1 MKERI
6 LGRINNVLGY
16 ALFILISLITYNF
29 IPVGAIVGTVAFFAM
44 SLPIIFAVGISILTL
59 LIVSPA
65 SISVYLIFLMIFV
78 METILFKPLVSFEN
92 RNERKKV
99 GTYLIITMFVIQL
112 INLGIIRS
120 LTFALIML
128 GAYKIIVNGL
138 SVVFNTD
145 QKIIFADEE
154 WLSVIITTI
163 IAITFN
169 YQIFKNINILGF
181 GLQNVYILLLTIIAT
196 ISVIKRGGMISFLSL
211 GIGYIFI
218 RNIVGINQFA
228 DVNYKMI
235 YITIFTVLLSI
246 ILQFKKKYMLLI
258 LWIINLITLSIMYYN
273 ISSYIYILIPS
284 IIASIIVLRDSN
296 FDFSNIF
303 NSEFLL
309 GDGSERRLK
318 PPVEEKREILED
330 ENAKKRRA
338 ITEKLKKE
346 ENIRAFEE
354 KIILDKKIKKL
365 KIYNQIVFFDKII
378 KNIYLECIKND
389 INLNIYEICD
399 ILNMNNLVVDIED
412 KEVTKELEVLKQVST
427 KVVITMFKK
436 IEKDYEN
443 IKEKEKEKQEQE
455 EHLKQLEDSIEENNE
470 DEKKEK
476 NNTIVSRIVEIN
488 KKTIKS
494 IKDKLL
500 RE

>member
-99 GTYLIITMFVIQL
+99 VTYLIITMFVIQL

-330 ENAKKRRA
+330 ENAKKRRT

-412 KEVTKELEVLKQVST
+412 EEVAKELEVLKQVST
-427 KVVITMFKK
+427 KIILVMYKK
-436 IEKDYEN
+436 FEKNYKTTKESKKEEKDDLQEKVTSIEKDNESG
-443 IKEKEKEKQEQE
+443 KEKTK
-455 EHLKQLEDSIEENNE
+455 
-470 DEKKEK
+470 
-476 NNTIVSRIVEIN
+476 NTIVGKIVEIN
-488 KKTIKS
+488 KRTIKS

>member
-1 MKERI
+1 MCF
-6 LGRINNVLGY
+6 GY
-16 ALFILISLITYNF
+16 TLFILISLITYNF

-59 LIVSPA
+59 LIISPA
-65 SISVYLIFLMIFV
+65 SISVYLIFLMLFV

-120 LTFALIML
+120 LTFALIMF

-169 YQIFKNINILGF
+169 YQIFKNINILDL

-330 ENAKKRRA
+330 ENAKKRRT

-412 KEVTKELEVLKQVST
+412 KEVSKELEVLKQVSI
-427 KVVITMFKK
+427 KVVLAMFKK

-443 IKEKEKEKQEQE
+443 VKEKEKQEQE
-455 EHLKQLEDSIEENNE
+455 ENLKQIEDSIEENNE

-476 NNTIVSRIVEIN
+476 STNIVSRIVEIN

>member
-1 MKERI
+1 MYF
-6 LGRINNVLGY
+6 GY
-16 ALFILISLITYNF
+16 TLLILISLITYNF
-29 IPVGAIVGTVAFFAM
+29 IPVGAIVGTVAFFSM

-128 GAYKIIVNGL
+128 GVYKIIVNGL

-196 ISVIKRGGMISFLSL
+196 IGVIKRGGMISFLSL

-412 KEVTKELEVLKQVST
+412 KEVSKELKVLRDVSIKT
-427 KVVITMFKK
+427 ISNMNKKLEKEYEGNKEK
-436 IEKDYEN
+436 IEND
-443 IKEKEKEKQEQE
+443 IKK
-455 EHLKQLEDSIEENNE
+455 E
-470 DEKKEK
+470 DEKEELEEEQQEQQEEIKT
-476 NNTIVSRIVEIN
+476 TIVSKIVEIN

-494 IKDKLL
+494 IREKLL

>member
-65 SISVYLIFLMIFV
+65 SISVYLIFLMLFV

-99 GTYLIITMFVIQL
+99 GTYLVITMFVIQL

-120 LTFALIML
+120 LTFALIMF
-128 GAYKIIVNGL
+128 GVYKIIVNGL

-169 YQIFKNINILGF
+169 YPIFKNINILGL

-228 DVNYKMI
+228 DINYKMI

-330 ENAKKRRA
+330 ENAKKRRT

-412 KEVTKELEVLKQVST
+412 EEVTKELEVLKQVST
-427 KVVITMFKK
+427 KIILVMYKK
-436 IEKDYEN
+436 FEKDYKTTKESKKEEKNDLQEIETSIEKDNESG
-443 IKEKEKEKQEQE
+443 KEKTK
-455 EHLKQLEDSIEENNE
+455 
-470 DEKKEK
+470 
-476 NNTIVSRIVEIN
+476 NTIVGKIVEIN
-488 KKTIKS
+488 KRTIKS

>member
-128 GAYKIIVNGL
+128 GVYKIIVNGL

-169 YQIFKNINILGF
+169 YQIFKNINILGL

-330 ENAKKRRA
+330 ENAKKRRT

-412 KEVTKELEVLKQVST
+412 EEVTKELEVLKQVST
-427 KVVITMFKK
+427 KIILVMYKK
-436 IEKDYEN
+436 FEKDYKIIKESKKEEKDDSQEIETSIEKDNESG
-443 IKEKEKEKQEQE
+443 KEKTK
-455 EHLKQLEDSIEENNE
+455 
-470 DEKKEK
+470 
-476 NNTIVSRIVEIN
+476 NTIVGKIVEIN
-488 KKTIKS
+488 KRTIKS

>member
-1 MKERI
+1 MYF
-6 LGRINNVLGY
+6 GY
-16 ALFILISLITYNF
+16 TLLILISLITYNF
-29 IPVGAIVGTVAFFAM
+29 IPVGAIVGTVAFFSM

-128 GAYKIIVNGL
+128 GVYKIIVNGL

-196 ISVIKRGGMISFLSL
+196 IGVIKRGGMISFLSL

-412 KEVTKELEVLKQVST
+412 KEVSKELKVLRDVSIKT
-427 KVVITMFKK
+427 ISNMNKKLEKEYEGNKEK
-436 IEKDYEN
+436 IEND
-443 IKEKEKEKQEQE
+443 IKK
-455 EHLKQLEDSIEENNE
+455 E
-470 DEKKEK
+470 DEKEELEEEQQEQQEK
-476 NNTIVSRIVEIN
+476 IKTTIVSKIVEIN

-494 IKDKLL
+494 IREKLL

>member
-16 ALFILISLITYNF
+16 TLFILISLITYNF

-65 SISVYLIFLMIFV
+65 SISVYLIFLMLFV

-120 LTFALIML
+120 LTFALIMF

-169 YQIFKNINILGF
+169 YPIFKNINILGL
-181 GLQNVYILLLTIIAT
+181 GLQNVYILLLTIIGT

-273 ISSYIYILIPS
+273 ISSYIYVLIPS

-330 ENAKKRRA
+330 ENAKKRRT

-412 KEVTKELEVLKQVST
+412 EEVTKELEVLKQVST
-427 KVVITMFKK
+427 KIILVMYKK
-436 IEKDYEN
+436 FEKDYKIIKESKKEEKDDSQEIETSIEKDNESG
-443 IKEKEKEKQEQE
+443 KEKTK
-455 EHLKQLEDSIEENNE
+455 
-470 DEKKEK
+470 
-476 NNTIVSRIVEIN
+476 NTIVGKIVEIN
-488 KKTIKS
+488 KRTIKS

>member
-1 MKERI
+1 
-6 LGRINNVLGY
+6 
-16 ALFILISLITYNF
+16 
-29 IPVGAIVGTVAFFAM
+29 
-44 SLPIIFAVGISILTL
+44 
-59 LIVSPA
+59 
-65 SISVYLIFLMIFV
+65 
-78 METILFKPLVSFEN
+78 
-92 RNERKKV
+92 
-99 GTYLIITMFVIQL
+99 
-112 INLGIIRS
+112 
-120 LTFALIML
+120 
-128 GAYKIIVNGL
+128 
-138 SVVFNTD
+138 
-145 QKIIFADEE
+145 
-154 WLSVIITTI
+154 
-163 IAITFN
+163 
-169 YQIFKNINILGF
+169 
-181 GLQNVYILLLTIIAT
+181 
-196 ISVIKRGGMISFLSL
+196 
-211 GIGYIFI
+211 
-218 RNIVGINQFA
+218 
-228 DVNYKMI
+228 
-235 YITIFTVLLSI
+235 
-246 ILQFKKKYMLLI
+246 MLLI

-412 KEVTKELEVLKQVST
+412 EEVTKELEVLKQVST
-427 KVVITMFKK
+427 KIILVMYKK
-436 IEKDYEN
+436 FEKNYKTTKESKKEEKDDLQEKVTSIEKDNESG
-443 IKEKEKEKQEQE
+443 KEKTK
-455 EHLKQLEDSIEENNE
+455 
-470 DEKKEK
+470 
-476 NNTIVSRIVEIN
+476 NTIVGKIVEIN
-488 KKTIKS
+488 KRTIKS

>member
-1 MKERI
+1 MYF
-6 LGRINNVLGY
+6 GY
-16 ALFILISLITYNF
+16 TLLILISLITYNF

-65 SISVYLIFLMIFV
+65 SISVYLIFLMLFV

-99 GTYLIITMFVIQL
+99 GTYLVITMFVIQL

-120 LTFALIML
+120 LTFALIMF

-169 YQIFKNINILGF
+169 YPIFKNINILGL
-181 GLQNVYILLLTIIAT
+181 GLQKIYILLLTIIAT

-330 ENAKKRRA
+330 ENAKKRRT

-412 KEVTKELEVLKQVST
+412 KEVSKELKVLRDVSIKT
-427 KVVITMFKK
+427 ISNMNKKLEKEYEENREK
-436 IEKDYEN
+436 IEND
-443 IKEKEKEKQEQE
+443 IKK
-455 EHLKQLEDSIEENNE
+455 E
-470 DEKKEK
+470 DEKEELEEEQQEQQEEIKT
-476 NNTIVSRIVEIN
+476 TIVSKIVEIN

-494 IKDKLL
+494 IREKLL

>member
-1 MKERI
+1 MYF
-6 LGRINNVLGY
+6 GY
-16 ALFILISLITYNF
+16 TLLILISLITYNF
-29 IPVGAIVGTVAFFAM
+29 IPVGAIVGTVAFFSM

-128 GAYKIIVNGL
+128 GVYKIIVNGL

-196 ISVIKRGGMISFLSL
+196 IGVIKRGGMISFLSL

-412 KEVTKELEVLKQVST
+412 KEVSKELKVLRDVSIKT
-427 KVVITMFKK
+427 ISNMNKKLEKEYEENREK
-436 IEKDYEN
+436 IEND
-443 IKEKEKEKQEQE
+443 IKK
-455 EHLKQLEDSIEENNE
+455 E
-470 DEKKEK
+470 DEKEELEEEQQEQQEEIKT
-476 NNTIVSRIVEIN
+476 TIVSKIVEIN

-494 IKDKLL
+494 IREKLL

>member
-330 ENAKKRRA
+330 ENAKKRRT

-412 KEVTKELEVLKQVST
+412 EEVAKELEVLKQVST
-427 KVVITMFKK
+427 KIILVMYKK
-436 IEKDYEN
+436 FEKNYKTTKESKKEEKDDLQEKVTSIEKDNESG
-443 IKEKEKEKQEQE
+443 KEKTK
-455 EHLKQLEDSIEENNE
+455 
-470 DEKKEK
+470 
-476 NNTIVSRIVEIN
+476 NTIVGKIVEIN
-488 KKTIKS
+488 KRTIKS

>member
-65 SISVYLIFLMIFV
+65 SISVYLIFLMLFV

-99 GTYLIITMFVIQL
+99 GTYLVITMFVIQL

-120 LTFALIML
+120 LTFALIMF
-128 GAYKIIVNGL
+128 GVYKIIVNGL

-169 YQIFKNINILGF
+169 YPIFKNINILGL

-228 DVNYKMI
+228 DINYKMI

-284 IIASIIVLRDSN
+284 IIASIIVLRDFN

-330 ENAKKRRA
+330 ENAKKRRT

-412 KEVTKELEVLKQVST
+412 EEVTKELEVLKQVST
-427 KVVITMFKK
+427 KIILVMYKK
-436 IEKDYEN
+436 FEKDYKTTKESKKEEKNELQEIETSIEKDNESG
-443 IKEKEKEKQEQE
+443 KEKTK
-455 EHLKQLEDSIEENNE
+455 
-470 DEKKEK
+470 
-476 NNTIVSRIVEIN
+476 NTIVGKIVEIN
-488 KKTIKS
+488 KRTIKS

>member
-16 ALFILISLITYNF
+16 TLFILISLITYNF

-65 SISVYLIFLMIFV
+65 SISVYLIFLMLFV

-99 GTYLIITMFVIQL
+99 GTYLVITMFVIQL

-120 LTFALIML
+120 LTFALIMF

-296 FDFSNIF
+296 LDFSNIF

-330 ENAKKRRA
+330 ENAKKRRT

-412 KEVTKELEVLKQVST
+412 EEVTKELEVLKQVST
-427 KVVITMFKK
+427 KIILVMYKK
-436 IEKDYEN
+436 FEKDYKTTKESKKEEKDDLQEIETSIEKDNESG
-443 IKEKEKEKQEQE
+443 KEKTK
-455 EHLKQLEDSIEENNE
+455 
-470 DEKKEK
+470 
-476 NNTIVSRIVEIN
+476 NTIVGKIVEIN
-488 KKTIKS
+488 KRTIKS

>member
-330 ENAKKRRA
+330 ENAKKRRT

-412 KEVTKELEVLKQVST
+412 KEVSKELKVLRDVSIKT
-427 KVVITMFKK
+427 ISNMNKKLEKEYEENREK
-436 IEKDYEN
+436 IEND
-443 IKEKEKEKQEQE
+443 IKK
-455 EHLKQLEDSIEENNE
+455 E
-470 DEKKEK
+470 DEKEELEEEQQEQQEEIKT
-476 NNTIVSRIVEIN
+476 TIVSKIVEIN

-494 IKDKLL
+494 IREKLL

>member
-1 MKERI
+1 MYF
-6 LGRINNVLGY
+6 GY
-16 ALFILISLITYNF
+16 TLLILISLITYNF

-128 GAYKIIVNGL
+128 GVYKIIVNGL

-169 YQIFKNINILGF
+169 YQIFKNINILGL

-330 ENAKKRRA
+330 ENAKKRRT

-412 KEVTKELEVLKQVST
+412 KEVSKELKVLRDVSIKT
-427 KVVITMFKK
+427 ISNMNKKLEKEYEENREK
-436 IEKDYEN
+436 IEND
-443 IKEKEKEKQEQE
+443 IKK
-455 EHLKQLEDSIEENNE
+455 E
-470 DEKKEK
+470 DEKEELEEEQQEQQEEIKT
-476 NNTIVSRIVEIN
+476 TIVSKIVEIN

-494 IKDKLL
+494 IREKLL

>member
-1 MKERI
+1 MYF
-6 LGRINNVLGY
+6 GY
-16 ALFILISLITYNF
+16 TLFILISLITYNF

-338 ITEKLKKE
+338 ITEKFKKE

-412 KEVTKELEVLKQVST
+412 EEVTKELEVLKQVST
-427 KVVITMFKK
+427 KIILVMYKK
-436 IEKDYEN
+436 FEKKYKTTKESKKEEKDDLQEKVTSIEKDNESG
-443 IKEKEKEKQEQE
+443 KEKTK
-455 EHLKQLEDSIEENNE
+455 
-470 DEKKEK
+470 
-476 NNTIVSRIVEIN
+476 NTIVGKIVEIN

>member
-16 ALFILISLITYNF
+16 TLFILISLITYNF

-65 SISVYLIFLMIFV
+65 SISVYLIFLMLFV

-120 LTFALIML
+120 LTFALIMF
-128 GAYKIIVNGL
+128 GVYKIIVNGL

-169 YQIFKNINILGF
+169 YQIFKNINILGL

-330 ENAKKRRA
+330 ENAKKRRT

-412 KEVTKELEVLKQVST
+412 EEVTKELEVLKQVST
-427 KVVITMFKK
+427 KIILVMYKK
-436 IEKDYEN
+436 FEKDYKTTKESKKEEKDDLQEIETSIEKDNESG
-443 IKEKEKEKQEQE
+443 KEKTK
-455 EHLKQLEDSIEENNE
+455 
-470 DEKKEK
+470 
-476 NNTIVSRIVEIN
+476 NTIVGKIVEIN
-488 KKTIKS
+488 KRTIKS

>member
-59 LIVSPA
+59 LIISPA
-65 SISVYLIFLMIFV
+65 SISVYLIFLMLFV

-120 LTFALIML
+120 LTFALIMF

-154 WLSVIITTI
+154 WLSVIITII

-169 YQIFKNINILGF
+169 YQIFKNINILGL

-309 GDGSERRLK
+309 ENGSERRLK
-318 PPVEEKREILED
+318 PAVEEKREILED
-330 ENAKKRRA
+330 ENAKKRRT

-412 KEVTKELEVLKQVST
+412 KEVSKELKVLRDVSIKT
-427 KVVITMFKK
+427 ISNMNKKLEKEYEGNKEK
-436 IEKDYEN
+436 IEND
-443 IKEKEKEKQEQE
+443 IKK
-455 EHLKQLEDSIEENNE
+455 E
-470 DEKKEK
+470 DEKEELEEEQQEEIKT
-476 NNTIVSRIVEIN
+476 TIVSKIVEIN

-494 IKDKLL
+494 IREKLL

>member
-412 KEVTKELEVLKQVST
+412 EEVTKELEVLKQVST
-427 KVVITMFKK
+427 KIILVMYKK
-436 IEKDYEN
+436 FEKDYKTTKEIKKEEKDDLQEKETSIEKDNESG
-443 IKEKEKEKQEQE
+443 KEKTK
-455 EHLKQLEDSIEENNE
+455 
-470 DEKKEK
+470 
-476 NNTIVSRIVEIN
+476 NTIVGKIVEIN
-488 KKTIKS
+488 KRTIKS
-494 IKDKLL
+494 IKGKLL

>member
-65 SISVYLIFLMIFV
+65 SISVYLIFLMLFV

-120 LTFALIML
+120 LTFALIMF

-169 YQIFKNINILGF
+169 YQIFKNINILGL

-284 IIASIIVLRDSN
+284 IIASIIVLGDSN

-330 ENAKKRRA
+330 ENAKKRRT

-412 KEVTKELEVLKQVST
+412 EEVNKELEVLKQVST
-427 KVVITMFKK
+427 KIILVMYKK
-436 IEKDYEN
+436 FEKDYKTTKEGKKEEKDDLQEKETSIEKDNESG
-443 IKEKEKEKQEQE
+443 KEKTK
-455 EHLKQLEDSIEENNE
+455 
-470 DEKKEK
+470 
-476 NNTIVSRIVEIN
+476 NTIVGKIVEIN
-488 KKTIKS
+488 KRTIKS

>member
-1 MKERI
+1 MYF
-6 LGRINNVLGY
+6 GY
-16 ALFILISLITYNF
+16 TLLILISLITYNF

-65 SISVYLIFLMIFV
+65 SISVYLIFLMLFV

-120 LTFALIML
+120 LTFALIMF

-169 YQIFKNINILGF
+169 YQIFKNINILGL

-330 ENAKKRRA
+330 ENAKKRRT

-412 KEVTKELEVLKQVST
+412 KEVSKELKVLRDVSIKT
-427 KVVITMFKK
+427 ISNMNKKLEKEYEENREK
-436 IEKDYEN
+436 IEND
-443 IKEKEKEKQEQE
+443 IKKEDKKEELEEEQQEQQE
-455 EHLKQLEDSIEENNE
+455 EIKT
-470 DEKKEK
+470 
-476 NNTIVSRIVEIN
+476 TIVSKIVEIN

-494 IKDKLL
+494 IREKLL

>member
-16 ALFILISLITYNF
+16 TLFILISLITYNF

-65 SISVYLIFLMIFV
+65 SISVYLIFLMLFV

-120 LTFALIML
+120 LTFALIMF
-128 GAYKIIVNGL
+128 GVYKIIVNGL

-169 YQIFKNINILGF
+169 YPIFKNINILGL

-330 ENAKKRRA
+330 ENAKKRRT

-412 KEVTKELEVLKQVST
+412 EEVTKELEVLKQVST
-427 KVVITMFKK
+427 KIILVMYKK
-436 IEKDYEN
+436 LEKDYKIIKESKKEEKDDLQEKVTSIEKDNESG
-443 IKEKEKEKQEQE
+443 KEKTK
-455 EHLKQLEDSIEENNE
+455 
-470 DEKKEK
+470 
-476 NNTIVSRIVEIN
+476 NTIVGKIVEIN
-488 KKTIKS
+488 KRTIKS

>member
-16 ALFILISLITYNF
+16 TLFILISLITYNF

-65 SISVYLIFLMIFV
+65 SISVYLIFLMLFV
-78 METILFKPLVSFEN
+78 METILFKPLISFEN

-120 LTFALIML
+120 LTFALIMF

-169 YQIFKNINILGF
+169 YPIFKNINILGF

-196 ISVIKRGGMISFLSL
+196 IIVIKRGGMISFLSL

-284 IIASIIVLRDSN
+284 IIASILVLRDSN

-330 ENAKKRRA
+330 ENAKKRRT

-412 KEVTKELEVLKQVST
+412 EEVTKELEVLKQVST
-427 KVVITMFKK
+427 KIILVMYKK
-436 IEKDYEN
+436 FEKDYKTTKESKKEEKDDLQEKETSIEKYN
-443 IKEKEKEKQEQE
+443 ESGKEKTK
-455 EHLKQLEDSIEENNE
+455 
-470 DEKKEK
+470 
-476 NNTIVSRIVEIN
+476 NTIVGKIVEIN
-488 KKTIKS
+488 KRTIKS

>member
-29 IPVGAIVGTVAFFAM
+29 IPVGAIVGTVAFFSM

-128 GAYKIIVNGL
+128 GVYKIIVNGL

-309 GDGSERRLK
+309 ENGSERRLK
-318 PPVEEKREILED
+318 PAVEEKREILED
-330 ENAKKRRA
+330 ENAKKRRT

-412 KEVTKELEVLKQVST
+412 EEVTKELEVLKQVST
-427 KVVITMFKK
+427 KIILVMYKK
-436 IEKDYEN
+436 FEKDYKTTKEIKKEEKDDLQEKETSIEKDNESG
-443 IKEKEKEKQEQE
+443 KEKTK
-455 EHLKQLEDSIEENNE
+455 
-470 DEKKEK
+470 
-476 NNTIVSRIVEIN
+476 NTIVGKIVEIN
-488 KKTIKS
+488 KRTIKS

>member
-29 IPVGAIVGTVAFFAM
+29 IPVGAIVGTVAFFSM

-128 GAYKIIVNGL
+128 GVYKIIVNGL

-196 ISVIKRGGMISFLSL
+196 IGVIKRGGMISFLSL

-412 KEVTKELEVLKQVST
+412 EEVTKELEVLKQVST
-427 KVVITMFKK
+427 KIILVMYKK
-436 IEKDYEN
+436 FEKNYKTTKESKKEEKDDLQEKVTSIEKDNESG
-443 IKEKEKEKQEQE
+443 KEKTK
-455 EHLKQLEDSIEENNE
+455 
-470 DEKKEK
+470 
-476 NNTIVSRIVEIN
+476 NTIVGKIVEIN

>member
-128 GAYKIIVNGL
+128 GVYKIIVNGL

-412 KEVTKELEVLKQVST
+412 EEVTKELEVLKQVST
-427 KVVITMFKK
+427 KIILVMYKK
-436 IEKDYEN
+436 FEKNYKTTKESKKEEKDDLQEKVTSIEKDNESG
-443 IKEKEKEKQEQE
+443 KEKTK
-455 EHLKQLEDSIEENNE
+455 
-470 DEKKEK
+470 
-476 NNTIVSRIVEIN
+476 NTIVGKIVEIN
-488 KKTIKS
+488 KRTIKS